1 PVVVLNR
8 RVAGL
13 DSVTPDFGHG
23 MGQALTHLAE
33 NGIRTVTYVA
43 GPVNSW
49 SDGERWRAARV
60 AARQH
65 GLQIQRHGPF
75 APTTAGGEQAFE
87 ELRDSLP
94 HAVVCYNDLVAFGF
108 LISALRAG
116 IRVPGELSVMGH
128 DDIQLSRLVGGG
140 LTTLVSPKRAQ
151 GRAAVERLVRRSEDP
166 SAPRTPGEGTLP
178 VRLVPR
184 GPPGPRSAGRWS
196 PPHRQPVTTCGI
208 RRGALRGWRHEQRRL
223 RAAPRPSP
231 SRRSHR
237 PRDRPRTLRAREGPA
252 DRLAPRARRPPAAAR
267 RRALPRP
274 DLAVHHAR
282 PLRQPPDARPR
293 RGPRGSRRGPGP
305 AGRGRLPQGLAPAG
319 RALAR
324 LCRHAVPLLDGARVP
339 RGLRPGD
346 RAEPAH

>member
-1 PVVVLNR
+1 MADKRVTIYDVAELAGVAPSTVSRAFSRPGRVSAATHAKVMEAAKELEYRTEAPPSQERGERHHRLGIEVPDLTNPYFAELVSGMQEAAHEQDFLLLLLDTVEDEVRERSSLESAIGVVDGIVLAGTRLSDATLNHLTKRIPVVVLNR

-13 DSVTPDFGHG
+13 DSVTPDFEHG

-151 GRAAVERLVRRSEDP
+151 GRAAVERLVRRIENP
-166 SAPRTPGEGTLP
+166 SAHRTPVEGTLP

-184 GPPGPRSAGRWS
+184 GTTGPREAGR
-196 PPHRQPVTTCGI
+196 
-208 RRGALRGWRHEQRRL
+208 
-223 RAAPRPSP
+223 
-231 SRRSHR
+231 
-237 PRDRPRTLRAREGPA
+237 
-252 DRLAPRARRPPAAAR
+252 
-267 RRALPRP
+267 
-274 DLAVHHAR
+274 
-282 PLRQPPDARPR
+282 
-293 RGPRGSRRGPGP
+293 
-305 AGRGRLPQGLAPAG
+305 
-319 RALAR
+319 
-324 LCRHAVPLLDGARVP
+324 
-339 RGLRPGD
+339 
-346 RAEPAH
+346 

>member
-1 PVVVLNR
+1 MADKRVTIYDVAKAAGVAPSTVSRAFSRPGRVSAATHAKVMDAAKRLDYRTEAPDAQERGERHHRLGIEVPDLTNPYFAELVSGMQEAAHEQDFLLLLLDTVEDEIRERSSLESAINVVDGIVLAGTRLSDATLNHLTKRIPVVVLNR

-13 DSVTPDFGHG
+13 DSVTPDFEHG

-140 LTTLVSPKRAQ
+140 VTTVVSPKRAQ
-151 GRAAVERLVRRSEDP
+151 GRAAVERLVRRIENP
-166 SAPRTPGEGTLP
+166 SAHRTPVEGTLP

-184 GPPGPRSAGRWS
+184 GTTGPRD
-196 PPHRQPVTTCGI
+196 P
-208 RRGALRGWRHEQRRL
+208 
-223 RAAPRPSP
+223 
-231 SRRSHR
+231 
-237 PRDRPRTLRAREGPA
+237 
-252 DRLAPRARRPPAAAR
+252 
-267 RRALPRP
+267 
-274 DLAVHHAR
+274 
-282 PLRQPPDARPR
+282 
-293 RGPRGSRRGPGP
+293 GS
-305 AGRGRLPQGLAPAG
+305 
-319 RALAR
+319 
-324 LCRHAVPLLDGARVP
+324 
-339 RGLRPGD
+339 
-346 RAEPAH
+346 

>member
-1 PVVVLNR
+1 MAEKRVTIYDVAKAAGVAPSTVSRAFSRPGRVSAATHAKVMDAAKELDYRTEAPAAQERGERHHRLGIEVPDLTNPYFAELVSGMQEAAHEQDFLLLLLDTVEDEVRERSSLESAINVVDGIVLSGTRLSDATLNHLTKRIPVVVLNR

-13 DSVTPDFGHG
+13 DSVTPDFEHG
-23 MGQALTHLAE
+23 MGQAMTHLAE

-65 GLQIQRHGPF
+65 GLQVQRHGPF

-94 HAVVCYNDLVAFGF
+94 HAVICYNDLVAFGF

-140 LTTLVSPKRAQ
+140 LTTVVSPKRAQ
-151 GRAAVERLVRRSEDP
+151 GRAAVERLVRRIENP
-166 SAPRTPGEGTLP
+166 SAHRSPVEGTLP

-184 GPPGPRSAGRWS
+184 GTTGPR
-196 PPHRQPVTTCGI
+196 
-208 RRGALRGWRHEQRRL
+208 E
-223 RAAPRPSP
+223 
-231 SRRSHR
+231 
-237 PRDRPRTLRAREGPA
+237 
-252 DRLAPRARRPPAAAR
+252 
-267 RRALPRP
+267 
-274 DLAVHHAR
+274 
-282 PLRQPPDARPR
+282 
-293 RGPRGSRRGPGP
+293 
-305 AGRGRLPQGLAPAG
+305 
-319 RALAR
+319 
-324 LCRHAVPLLDGARVP
+324 GAR
-339 RGLRPGD
+339 
-346 RAEPAH
+346 

>member
-1 PVVVLNR
+1 MADKRVTIYDVAELAGVAPSTVSRAFSRPGRVSAATHAKVMEAAKELEYRTEAPPSQERGERHHRLGIEVPDLTNPYFAELVSGMQEAAHEQDFLLLLLDTVEDEVRERSSLESAIGVVDGIVLAGTRLSDATLNHLTKRIPVVVLNR

-13 DSVTPDFGHG
+13 DSVTPDFEHG
-23 MGQALTHLAE
+23 MGQAITHLAE

-151 GRAAVERLVRRSEDP
+151 GRAAVERLVRRIENP
-166 SAPRTPGEGTLP
+166 SAHRTPVEGTLP

-184 GPPGPRSAGRWS
+184 GTTGPREAGR
-196 PPHRQPVTTCGI
+196 
-208 RRGALRGWRHEQRRL
+208 
-223 RAAPRPSP
+223 
-231 SRRSHR
+231 
-237 PRDRPRTLRAREGPA
+237 
-252 DRLAPRARRPPAAAR
+252 
-267 RRALPRP
+267 
-274 DLAVHHAR
+274 
-282 PLRQPPDARPR
+282 
-293 RGPRGSRRGPGP
+293 
-305 AGRGRLPQGLAPAG
+305 
-319 RALAR
+319 
-324 LCRHAVPLLDGARVP
+324 
-339 RGLRPGD
+339 
-346 RAEPAH
+346 